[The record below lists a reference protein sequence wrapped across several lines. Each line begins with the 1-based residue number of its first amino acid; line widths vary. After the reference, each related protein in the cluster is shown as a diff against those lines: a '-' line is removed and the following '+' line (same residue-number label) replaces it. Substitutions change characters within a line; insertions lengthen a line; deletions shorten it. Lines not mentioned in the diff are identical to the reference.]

1 MSLETHIAGSED
13 RLIDGLHFGSRNTA
27 SYVTAR
33 RAATF
38 HPSSAS
44 SWKPSGVRLMR
55 FNLADQAGW
64 LDGSTMRLCFTLTNL
79 SGASALTPIVDSP
92 ASMLRRVRVIANGSA
107 VLEDVEEY
115 GRVYQLF
122 SDLLSA
128 QKRYNNI
135 AETWGATSATS
146 SFDVPFTVDAIP
158 ADSSR
163 QVCVTLLSSFLSQ
176 GKMVPL
182 SMLPITI
189 ECELDDA
196 DAAFS
201 GTGNSW
207 EITRPRLLA
216 DVCDLDQALAN
227 SYAKHILDGKSLP
240 MYMHGLY
247 SLRAAVPAGSSLYS
261 LPIARGFTRLS
272 TIYVTF
278 WDGAT
283 GKWVNTFTHPS
294 MGQANIEVND
304 DLQWNITLGAD
315 RWPTFNCESTQE
327 SFYRLRLA
335 QQAHQGAD
343 AFSISPYAYRNT
355 KFIVAQSLEKAPGG
369 SVHTGVN
376 TRSGAQ
382 LTLNFRNLGD
392 STLIHVILHY
402 EQIVNV
408 SAAGAEVLD

>member
-1 MSLETHIAGSED
+1 MSLETFIAGSED
-13 RLIDGLHFGSRNTA
+13 RLVDGLHFGSRNTA

-55 FNLADQAGW
+55 FNLADVAGW
-64 LDGSTMRLCFTLTNL
+64 LDGGTMRLIFTITNNKANGTL
-79 SGASALTPIVDSP
+79 QPIVDSP

-107 VLEDVEEY
+107 VLEDIEEY

-122 SDLLSA
+122 SEMLPA
-128 QKRYNNI
+128 QRRYNNI
-135 AETWGATSATS
+135 SESWGATNVTGTLNG
-146 SFDVPFTVDAIP
+146 PFTVDAIP

-182 SMLPITI
+182 SMVPITI
-189 ECELDDA
+189 ELELDDA

-201 GTGNSW
+201 SSGNDW
-207 EITRPRLLA
+207 EITRPRLVA

-240 MYMHGLY
+240 FYTRGLY
-247 SLRAAVPAGSSLYS
+247 SLRAAVPSGSSLFS

-272 TIYVTF
+272 TIYVTL

-283 GKWVNTFTHPS
+283 GKWVNSFTHPNAGES
-294 MGQANIEVND
+294 NIEVND
-304 DLQWNITLGAD
+304 QLQWNITLGAE

-335 QQAHQGAD
+335 QQAHQGTDNA
-343 AFSISPYAYRNT
+343 
-355 KFIVAQSLEKAPGG
+355 KFVIGQSFEKAPGG
-369 SVHTGVN
+369 GARTGVN

-382 LTLNFRNLGD
+382 LTLNFRNLGAT
-392 STLIHVILHY
+392 TLVHVVLHY

-408 SAAGAEVLD
+408 SAAGAEVLN